1 LGGGG
6 GGGLGLAP
14 SDLDRLE
21 NIARDSI
28 RNAQGPVK
36 RRRVFLSFQVE
47 DLDSVNLF
55 RGQAKNENSELDFI
69 DFSLRAPFNSEN
81 AEYIR
86 RGIRDR
92 ISASSTTIVL
102 IGKNTHNSEW
112 VDWEIRESIKQN
124 KKVIVVTLDND
135 SPSKLPKV
143 CKEAG
148 ITSVSWN
155 HEEIKRALE
164 EP

>member
-1 LGGGG
+1 MGGGNG
-6 GGGLGLAP
+6 GGPGITP

-36 RRRVFLSFQVE
+36 RRRVFLSFQAE

-81 AEYIR
+81 ADYIK

-102 IGKNTHNSEW
+102 LGKNTHNSEW
-112 VDWEIRESIKQN
+112 VDWEIRESLKQN
-124 KKVIVVTLDND
+124 KKVVVVTLVND
-135 SPSKLPKV
+135 STCKLPNA

-148 ITSVSWN
+148 LVPVSWN
-155 HEEIKRALE
+155 HEEIKRALD